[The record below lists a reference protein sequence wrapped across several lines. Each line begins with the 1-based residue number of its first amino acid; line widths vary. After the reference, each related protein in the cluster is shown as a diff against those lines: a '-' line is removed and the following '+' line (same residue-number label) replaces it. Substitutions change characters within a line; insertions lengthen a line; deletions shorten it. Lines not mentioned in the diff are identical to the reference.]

1 MTAGS
6 LLGNGAADLQAAVE
20 LVQENNPY
28 YGDSDEETEYVF
40 ADATPN
46 DAAAVV
52 ANVENEAGDVATT
65 ENLAVNFYLIV
76 CVHFFFVWDICMR

>member
-1 MTAGS
+1 M
-6 LLGNGAADLQAAVE
+6 E

-40 ADATPN
+40 ATDATPN
-46 DAAAVV
+46 DAVAAAVV

-65 ENLAVNFYLIV
+65 ENLEVRF
-76 CVHFFFVWDICMR
+76 